1 MPSPNTIARRLA
13 EPRQRIRLLGPH
25 DRVNGVIAPIPNKE
39 FVSRGVRY
47 AYNNAGCLIR
57 QQDKSSKQRIR
68 REVGGWRGYRAY
80 KEYMAEAAA
89 ERALETAN
97 QHES

>member
-25 DRVNGVIAPIPNKE
+25 VRYKSGVIAPIPNKE

-47 AYNNAGCLIR
+47 VYNTAGCLIR
-57 QQDKSSKQRIR
+57 QQDKSSKQRIH

-80 KEYMAEAAA
+80 KEYMEQAAM
-89 ERALETAN
+89 ERARETAN
-97 QHES
+97 